1 MAAIAESVPSSC
13 STRRKRNDR
22 VPLNS
27 RKIRRMDSHAPRPG
41 TQPFS
46 CHICNLNFSGG
57 KALALHMQEKH
68 EPNWTAADKAWL
80 KSIRIS
86 VEE

>member
-1 MAAIAESVPSSC
+1 MGA
-13 STRRKRNDR
+13 
-22 VPLNS
+22 
-27 RKIRRMDSHAPRPG
+27 MDPKPG

-46 CHICNLNFSGG
+46 CHVCNLNFSGG

-68 EPNWTAADKAWL
+68 EPNWTEQDRKWL

-86 VEE
+86 VED